1 MAPKDTLR
9 LGQKLT
15 IWSNESPNNS
25 LVNNRP
31 ANPTLA
37 DRAPSGVMTQRINYK
52 VRNGDSLWQI
62 ASKFNTSVSQ
72 LKSWNSKVKNR
83 KYLQPGQ
90 TLTLYVDITQG

>member
-1 MAPKDTLR
+1 
-9 LGQKLT
+9 
-15 IWSNESPNNS
+15 
-25 LVNNRP
+25 
-31 ANPTLA
+31 
-37 DRAPSGVMTQRINYK
+37 VMTQRINYK